1 MTMFAWQAPD
11 EEVDALVAGRHKDP
25 FGLLGPHE
33 TPEGL
38 VIRAFV
44 PDAIELAATEAD
56 GTPFLDLTCRHPA
69 GFFEG
74 LVEARPAWA
83 RYCLHA
89 RNEGGDWRLDD
100 PYSFGPVLGPLD
112 DHLLVE
118 GTHRALYERLGA
130 HPATHEGVEGVR
142 FAVWAPNASRVSVV
156 GDFNRWDGRRHQM
169 RKRVDSGLW
178 EIFAPGVGEGTIYKY
193 EIVSA
198 DGRLLPLK
206 ADPFGFRGELRP
218 DTGSVVARTDNFE
231 WHDEAHIAARASG
244 EARRK
249 PMSIY
254 EVHLGSWRRGEGDRW
269 LTYDELAD
277 QLVEYASW
285 MGFTHIEL
293 LPVSEHPLDQSWGYQ
308 PIGLFAPTS
317 RFGDPA
323 GFARF
328 VDRAHQAGLSVIL
341 DWVPAHFPTD
351 IHGLAHFDG
360 GPLYEHSDPRRGF
373 HPDWNTAIYDFG
385 RREVANMLIAN
396 ALYWLDRF
404 HIDGLRVDAVASML
418 YLNYSR
424 KDGEW
429 SPNPD
434 GSNDNKDAVAFLRRA
449 NETIYAEH
457 PGTVVIAEESTS
469 WAGVSQPVFAGGL
482 GFGFKWNMGWM
493 HDTLD
498 YMGLDPVYRPW
509 HHDKITFGFVY
520 AFSENFVLPL
530 SHDEVVHG
538 KGTVLSRMPGD
549 DWQKFAT
556 VRAYY
561 GLMWAYPGK
570 KLLFMGQEF
579 AQRREWSEERS
590 LDWHLMVMGPHHRG
604 TQLLVRDLNH
614 LYRETPALH
623 ARDCEPE
630 GFQWIVVD
638 DAAQSVFAW
647 LRTGGPQDAPVLM
660 VSNFTPVPR
669 GPYRIGVP
677 QAGRWREILNTDAET
692 YGGSGVGNCGA
703 VEAVDIPA
711 HGQPASVE
719 VTLPPLA
726 TLYLQWEIEQAAPEA
741 DDKNSA
747 PDSPA
752 GTKH

>member
-1 MTMFAWQAPD
+1 MYAWQAPD
-11 EEVDALVAGRHKDP
+11 PEVDALVGGYHADP

-44 PDAIELAATEAD
+44 PHAETLAAIEAD
-56 GTPFLDLTCRHPA
+56 GAVVVELTRRREA

-74 LVEARPAWA
+74 RVAGRPAWA
-83 RYCLHA
+83 RYRLHA
-89 RNEGGDWRLDD
+89 RNAGGEWTLDD
-100 PYSFGPVLGPLD
+100 PYSFGPVLGPMD
-112 DHLLVE
+112 DYLLVE
-118 GTHRALYERLGA
+118 GTHRALYERLGS
-130 HPATHEGVEGVR
+130 HPCVHEGVDGVR

-156 GDFNRWDGRRHQM
+156 GDFNQWDGRRHQM
-169 RKRVDSGLW
+169 RKRIDSGLW

-206 ADPFGFRGELRP
+206 ADPFGFHGEFRP
-218 DTGSVVARTDNFE
+218 ATGSVVARTDNFE
-231 WHDEAHIAARASG
+231 WHDDRHTAARNQGA
-244 EARRK
+244 AREK
-249 PMSIY
+249 PMAIY
-254 EVHLGSWRRGEGDRW
+254 EVHLGSWRRGDWNRF
-269 LTYDELAD
+269 LSYDELAD
-277 QLVEYASW
+277 QLVSYAAW

-293 LPVSEHPLDQSWGYQ
+293 LPVSEHPLDASWGYQ

-328 VDRAHQAGLSVIL
+328 VDRAHQAGISVIL

-360 GPLYEHSDPRRGF
+360 GPLYEHPNPQRGF

-418 YLNYSR
+418 YLDYSR
-424 KDGEW
+424 RHGEW

-434 GSNDNKDAVAFLRRA
+434 GSNDNKDAVAFLQRA

-469 WAGVSQPVFAGGL
+469 WAGVSQPVYAGGL

-498 YMGLDPVYRPW
+498 YVSMDSVYRRW
-509 HHDKITFGFVY
+509 HHDKITFGLMY

-549 DWQKFAT
+549 DWQRFAT

-561 GLMWAYPGK
+561 ALMWAYPGK

-579 AQRREWSEERS
+579 AQRDEWSEARS
-590 LDWHLMVMGPHHRG
+590 LDWHLLDMGPHHRG
-604 TQLLVRDLNH
+604 TQFLVRDLNH
-614 LYRETPALH
+614 LYRDTIALH
-623 ARDCEPE
+623 ARDNEPG
-630 GFQWIVVD
+630 GFRWIVVD
-638 DAAQSVFAW
+638 DRDQSVFAW
-647 LRTGGPQDAPVLM
+647 LRFGRDGDPPVAM
-660 VSNFTPVPR
+660 VANFTPVPR
-669 GPYRIGVP
+669 ANYRIGLP
-677 QAGRWREILNTDAET
+677 HAGRWTEILNTDSDV
-692 YGGSGVGNCGA
+692 YGGSGMGNLGA
-703 VEAVDIPA
+703 VTATGVPA
-711 HGQPASVE
+711 HGLPASAEIV
-719 VTLPPLA
+719 LPPLA
-726 TLYLQWEIEQAAPEA
+726 TIYLKWDPDPAPE
-741 DDKNSA
+741 
-747 PDSPA
+747 PA
-752 GTKH
+752 KARRTARKQVQ